1 MLQTWNVG
9 DTILD
14 LYRVTGILGEGGF
27 GKVYKVHHQ
36 GWNVDLAM
44 KIPKP
49 EVVSAAGGV
58 EGFEQEAETWV
69 NLGLHP
75 HIVSCYYVRRVD
87 TAPAVFA
94 EYLAGGS
101 LHDWIR
107 SRQLYTTQG
116 PVIKTALQRILDVA
130 IQSAWGLHY
139 AHEQGL
145 VHQDIKPA
153 NLLLTSDG
161 AVKIADFGIATTQ
174 TIAGMLDG
182 VGEPSQISEGQTLMV
197 SGGGGMSRAYCS
209 PEQAN
214 CEMLT
219 RRSDIWSWAL
229 SVLEMF
235 QGGCTWAYGGA
246 AEQVLENYLEEGA
259 IDPQLP
265 QMSMQVTKLLQQC
278 FRYDPNERPH
288 DLLTVA
294 RELQAIYQEE
304 TGESYPCLEP
314 TAAPNST
321 DSLNNRAF
329 SLWDLGKK
337 QEALNLWNQAL
348 KEAPDHLEVKYNYAL
363 IGWRMGIINDDALL
377 NVLKGLKSSHPND
390 KHLMYL
396 IASVHLERDDCEAV
410 VQALEEIP
418 KEVRQKDKD
427 IKDLVN
433 VALARLPASRRL
445 VQTFMGHTDKVTTV
459 SLSAD
464 GKLALSGSWDG
475 TMKLWQTATGK
486 CICTFEGHTERIGS
500 VSLSADGQYAVSA
513 SEDITI
519 KLWDT
524 ATGLCLNSLNGP
536 VLMHSVSL
544 SGDGQ
549 LILAGDCYNTLH
561 LWDATTG
568 DHLRSFKGHENP
580 ICSVNLSTDGRLA
593 LSGSIGE
600 GPKLWEISTG
610 SCLHNFEGHYS
621 GSSTLSVS
629 FSASEDFALSGS
641 EDTTLKLWETST
653 GKCLRTFKGHA
664 NAVTSVSLSAD
675 GHFAFSGSCDG
686 TLKLWDVITGR
697 CLRTFFTSHKYPLD
711 SSFSDSAKLSPDGK
725 FSVSAGSGNSLNLWK
740 IGEITHPYIAQLR
753 FSKLTTT
760 ETMILNRQ
768 IYQKEF
774 NEAIQAKMKGN
785 NILAAQHLRRA
796 RELPGYSRQIETF
809 NAWSQLYTHLPR
821 KTLIQAWKDTQV
833 DLSSFR
839 HSFSANG
846 RFLLSVNYEGS
857 LNLWELPTGSHL
869 QTFGTGDGSR
879 KTVVSLSP
887 DGCFALSMSLRGDS
901 HLWETTTG
909 KSLHTF
915 EGHRKRVFSASWSAD
930 NQFLL
935 LGSEGGTLDLL
946 ETFTGRHLRTLVSGL
961 RAWEHIGADLLPIST
976 SFSPDNRF
984 VLSTGY
990 WNYDILSNIMDEG
1003 LNSGSGVIR
1012 SDYLDILKSND
1023 LSTKG
1028 WYCALLLWDI
1038 GTGRCLRDFR
1048 GHTHWVTSVC
1058 WSPDGNFALSG
1069 NANGT
1074 LELWEIATGR
1084 CLRIFKGHTDRID
1097 SVCFSADGNF
1107 ALSGSRDN
1115 TMRLW
1120 EISTKKCI
1128 RTFEGHT
1135 NRVVSTCFSAD
1146 SCFAISA
1153 SDDQLLKVWTLDWE
1167 LVDQPV
1173 QEWDEKAR
1181 PYLKTFLTLHTPYA
1195 AYLQANRSPTE
1206 AEISLSLT
1214 RRGSPIWSEEDFQ
1227 MFLST
1232 LGCAGYGWLRPEGV
1246 QKQLEIMSKTHK
1258 KSLSSTAIQTFFL
1271 CKKHSKIYILFYFL
1285 MFLSGF
1291 FVYLGLTTSNLF
1303 ILLSLIAFFAT
1314 WALGLFLN

>member
-1 MLQTWNVG
+1 MPQIWNVG

-14 LYRVTGILGEGGF
+14 LYRVTDNLGEGGF
-27 GKVYKVHHQ
+27 GKVYKVRHQ
-36 GWNVDLAM
+36 VWNLDLAM

-49 EVVSAAGGV
+49 EIVAAAGGI

-75 HIVSCYYVRRVD
+75 HIVSCYYVRRID
-87 TAPAVFA
+87 TAPAVFT

-101 LHDWIR
+101 LHDWIH
-107 SRQLYTTQG
+107 SRRLYTESSTVFQT
-116 PVIKTALQRILDVA
+116 PLQRLLNVA

-153 NLLLTSDG
+153 NLLLTSEG
-161 AVKIADFGIATTQ
+161 MVKITDFGTATSQ
-174 TIAGMLDG
+174 TMTGMLSS
-182 VGEPSQISEGQTLMV
+182 VAESSQVSEGFTLQV
-197 SGGGGMSRAYCS
+197 SGSGAMTSAYCS
-209 PEQAN
+209 PEQASR
-214 CEMLT
+214 ETLT

-235 QGGCTWAYGGA
+235 QGERTWSHGFVADQA
-246 AEQVLENYLEEGA
+246 LVNYLQVGA
-259 IDPQLP
+259 EDPQLP
-265 QMSMQVTKLLQQC
+265 QMPRSLAKLLQQC
-278 FRYDPNERPH
+278 FQHNSNQRPH
-288 DLLTVA
+288 DLLAVA
-294 RELQAIYQEE
+294 RELQATYQKE

-314 TAAPNST
+314 TDAPNST
-321 DSLNNRAF
+321 DSLNNRAV
-329 SLWDLGKK
+329 SLWDLGKE
-337 QEALNLWNQAL
+337 QEALNIWKEAL
-348 KEAPDHLEVKYNYAL
+348 KGAPDHLEAKYNYAL
-363 IGWRMGIINDDALL
+363 IGWKLGVINDDALL
-377 NVLKGLKSSHPND
+377 NVLRGLKSSHPNNID
-390 KHLMYL
+390 LMYL

-418 KEVRQKDKD
+418 KEFRQKEKD

-433 VALARLPASRRL
+433 VALARLPESRRL
-445 VQTFMGHTDKVTTV
+445 VQRFMGHTHEVMTV

-464 GKLALSGSWDG
+464 GKLALSGSRDG

-486 CICTFEGHTERIGS
+486 CICTFEGHKKPIES

-513 SEDITI
+513 SKDITI

-524 ATGLCLNSLNGP
+524 ATGLCLKSLNGP
-536 VLMHSVSL
+536 VLMQSVSL
-544 SGDGQ
+544 SSNGQ
-549 LILAGDCYNTLH
+549 LILAGDCGNTLH

-568 DHLRSFKGHENP
+568 DHLRSFEGPENY
-580 ICSVNLSTDGRLA
+580 ICSVNLSADGRLA
-593 LSGSIGE
+593 ISGSIGE
-600 GPKLWEISTG
+600 GPRLWEISTG
-610 SCLHNFEGHYS
+610 SCLHNFEGHHS

-629 FSASEDFALSGS
+629 FSANEDFVLSGS

-664 NAVTSVSLSAD
+664 NAVTSVGLSAD

-697 CLRTFFTSHKYPLD
+697 CLRTFFTSYTYPLD
-711 SSFSDSAKLSPDGK
+711 LSFSDSAKLSLDGK
-725 FSVSAGSGNSLNLWK
+725 FSISAGSENSLNLWK
-740 IGEITHPYIAQLR
+740 IGEITHPYMAQLR
-753 FSKLTTT
+753 LSKLMTT
-760 ETMILNRQ
+760 ETMLLNRQ

-774 NEAIQAKMKGN
+774 KEAIQAKRKGN
-785 NILAAQHLRRA
+785 NIVAAQHLRRA
-796 RELPGYSRQIETF
+796 RAIPGYSRQIETF

-821 KTLIQAWKDTQV
+821 KALIQVWTDTQV

-846 RFLLSVNYEGS
+846 RFLLSVNREGS
-857 LNLWELPTGSHL
+857 LNLWEIPTGSHL
-869 QTFGTGDGSR
+869 RTFGKDDGST

-887 DGCFALSMSLRGDS
+887 DGCFALSMNWSGDS
-901 HLWETTTG
+901 YLWETTTG

-915 EGHRKRVFSASWSAD
+915 ERYRKRVFSASWSAD

-935 LGSEGGTLDLL
+935 LGSEGGTLDVL
-946 ETFTGRHLRTLVSGL
+946 ETFTGRHLLTLISGL
-961 RAWEHIGADLLPIST
+961 RAWERAGAELSPVLT
-976 SFSPDNRF
+976 SFSPDNRL

-990 WNYDILSNIMDEG
+990 WNHNILSNIMHEE
-1003 LNSGSGVIR
+1003 LNAGSGLIR

-1038 GTGRCLRDFR
+1038 STGRCLRDFR

-1074 LELWEIATGR
+1074 LELWEIVTGR
-1084 CLRIFKGHTDRID
+1084 CLRILKGHTDRID

-1128 RTFEGHT
+1128 WTFEGHT
-1135 NRVVSTCFSAD
+1135 NRVVSTCFSVD
-1146 SCFAISA
+1146 GCFAISA

-1206 AEISLSLT
+1206 TEISLALT
-1214 RRGSPIWSEEDFQ
+1214 RRGSPIWTEEEFQ
-1227 MFLST
+1227 IFLST
-1232 LGCAGYGWLRPEGV
+1232 LGCAGYGWLRPESV

-1258 KSLSSTAIQTFFL
+1258 KSLSSTAIQTFL
-1271 CKKHSKIYILFYFL
+1271 PYQRYSKIYIFFYFL
-1285 MFLSGF
+1285 IFLIGF
-1291 FVYLGLTTSNLF
+1291 FIYLGLTISNSF
-1303 ILLSLIAFFAT
+1303 ILISIIVFFVALVLGISL
-1314 WALGLFLN
+1314 N